1 MNPLLSQNK
10 EVLNV
15 DKLIFEPLITLKENY
30 KTELC
35 LAKECSKTSELSYV
49 IKIDENKTWQ
59 DLNKVCAKDIQ
70 FTIDRLKEGK
80 SVYSSN
86 VAKIASVDLVDE
98 NTVKI
103 NLSEEVPFFEY
114 NLTFPILP
122 SHYYEIEDFNT
133 STKIPI
139 GTGMFKIETIDATN
153 ITLKKNENW
162 WKKETINSKIETI
175 QIKKYAEIGEL
186 YNSFKL
192 GNIDIFTTSNLN
204 LEQYIGTIGY
214 AKTEF
219 KGREFDYLAFNC
231 EDPILKNIEVRRAIS
246 FAIDKAN
253 IVSSIYNNQYEMAS
267 FPLDYGNYLYKNTGI
282 NANYDL
288 EQAKNILTNGNW
300 EYKNNRW
307 QKIENYRT
315 TRLSLTL
322 TLQTENE
329 KRLLV
334 AENIKKS
341 LEQIGIKVNIQ
352 KVTQANYQKTLESKN
367 YQMVLTGVYNSYS
380 PDLTYFFGKGN
391 LQNYQNG
398 EINQILAE
406 VKTIKDENL
415 LKEKYMRI
423 LEIYNREQ
431 PFIGLYRNKISII
444 KSQNL
449 AGEVIGNNYFSYY
462 GLENWHRI

>member
-15 DKLIFEPLITLKENY
+15 DKLIFEPLITIDENY
-30 KTELC
+30 KIELC
-35 LAKECSKTSELSYV
+35 LASECSKTSKISYV
-49 IKIDENKTWQ
+49 IKVDQSKEWQ
-59 DLNKVCAKDIQ
+59 DSNKICAKDVQ

-86 VAKIASVDLVDE
+86 VEKIASVDLLDE

-103 NLSEEVPFFEY
+103 NLIEEVPFFEY

-122 SHYYEIEDFNT
+122 SHYYELEDFNT
-133 STKIPI
+133 SSKIPI
-139 GTGMFKIETIDATN
+139 GTGMYKIEGIDATN

-162 WKKETINSKIETI
+162 WKKEKINSKIETI

-231 EDPILKNIEVRRAIS
+231 EDDILKNIEVRRAIS
-246 FAIDKAN
+246 YAIDKAN
-253 IVSSIYNNQYEMAS
+253 IVSSIYNNQYEMAN
-267 FPLDYGNYLYKNTGI
+267 FPLDYGHYLYKNTGI
-282 NANYDL
+282 GANYDL
-288 EQAKNILTNGNW
+288 EQAKNILTNGGW

-307 QKIENYRT
+307 QKVENYRT
-315 TRLSLTL
+315 TRINLTL
-322 TLQTENE
+322 TVQTENE
-329 KRLLV
+329 KRIAV
-334 AENIKKS
+334 AENIKSS
-341 LEQIGIKVNIQ
+341 LEQIGIKVTIK
-352 KVTQANYQKTLESKN
+352 KVTQASYEKILESKN
-367 YQMVLTGVYNSYS
+367 YQMIVTGVYNSYS
-380 PDLTYFFGKGN
+380 PDLTYFFGKDN
-391 LQNYQNG
+391 LEHYQNG
-398 EINQILAE
+398 EINQIIEE

-415 LKEKYMRI
+415 LKEKYARI

-431 PFIGLYRNKISII
+431 PFIGLYRNKISVI

-462 GLENWHRI
+462 RLENWHRI